1 MPSMQHEAPLELL
14 RCEPRLAAVLLRG
27 LGVAVPAGATAGMA
41 PADLTAS
48 VPAELRA
55 DAVVVLSGAD
65 GARLAVIVEV
75 QLRYDTGKRYSWPTY
90 LTQVRAA
97 HRCPA
102 VLLVICPGPATAR
115 RCRAPI
121 RTGHPGFDLAP
132 LVIDSATIPDPAGQ
146 GPEEASPELVVLAVL
161 TGALDL
167 GQDSTRRLV
176 LARLADLDA
185 SRLATYTVF
194 VLNAASEPARQA
206 LEALMTTKFK
216 DTFVDRLLAEGEA
229 RGKAEGEAEGEA
241 RGKAEGEAQGE
252 ARMILRVLAARGL
265 KVPADI
271 RQRVLSCADTGQL
284 EAWGDRAATAASL
297 DEVFSS

>member
-14 RCEPRLAAVLLRG
+14 RCESRLAAVLLRG
-27 LGVAVPAGATAGMA
+27 LGVAVPAGATAEMA
-41 PADLTAS
+41 PTDLTAS

-55 DAVVVLSGAD
+55 DAVVVLSGAE

-75 QLRYDTGKRYSWPTY
+75 QLRYDTGKRYSWPAY

-102 VLLVICPGPATAR
+102 VLLVICPGSATAR

-121 RTGHPGFDLAP
+121 PTGHPGFDLAP
-132 LVIDSATIPDPAGQ
+132 LVIDSATLPDPGREA
-146 GPEEASPELVVLAVL
+146 ASPELVVLAVL

-167 GQDSTRRLV
+167 GQDSARRLV
-176 LARLADLDA
+176 LARLAGLDA
-185 SRLATYTVF
+185 SRLKTYTVF
-194 VLNAASEPARQA
+194 VLNAASESARQA

-216 DTFVDRLLAEGEA
+216 DTFVDQLIAEGLA
-229 RGKAEGEAEGEA
+229 KGEAEGLA
-241 RGKAEGEAQGE
+241 KGLAKGEAKGE

-265 KVPADI
+265 QVPAEI
-271 RQRVLSCADTGQL
+271 RQRVLSCADTSQL
-284 EAWGDRAATAASL
+284 EAWGDRAATAASVE
-297 DEVFSS
+297 DVFGT

>member
-1 MPSMQHEAPLELL
+1 MQHEAPLELL

-27 LGVAVPAGATAGMA
+27 LGVAVPAGATAAMA
-41 PADLTAS
+41 PTDLTAS

-55 DAVVVLSGAD
+55 DAVVVLSGAE

-75 QLRYDTGKRYSWPTY
+75 QLRYDTGKRYSWPAY

-102 VLLVICPGPATAR
+102 VLLVICPGSATAR

-132 LVIDSATIPDPAGQ
+132 LVIDSATIPDPLREA
-146 GPEEASPELVVLAVL
+146 ASPELVVLAVL

-167 GQDSTRRLV
+167 GQDSARRLV
-176 LARLADLDA
+176 LARLAGLDA

-194 VLNAASEPARQA
+194 VRSAASESARQA
-206 LEALMTTKFK
+206 PEALMTTQFK
-216 DTFVDRLLAEGEA
+216 DTFVDRLLAEGKAE
-229 RGKAEGEAEGEA
+229 GKAEGEA
-241 RGKAEGEAQGE
+241 KGE

-265 KVPADI
+265 KVPAEI
-271 RQRVLSCADTGQL
+271 QQRVLSCADTGQL

-297 DEVFSS
+297 DEVFSA